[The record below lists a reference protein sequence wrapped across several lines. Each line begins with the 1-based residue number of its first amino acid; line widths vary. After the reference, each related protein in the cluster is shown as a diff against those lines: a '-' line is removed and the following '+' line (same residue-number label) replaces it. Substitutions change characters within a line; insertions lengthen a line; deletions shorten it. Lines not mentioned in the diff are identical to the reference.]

1 LPVGIRHRR
10 EHILFVCTA
19 NVDRSRT
26 AEDLYR
32 YDSRFRVRSAGTA
45 PFATT
50 PISRELY
57 EWADRVF
64 VMNERDDLHQTQIR
78 LRFPG
83 IKRPVFDLDIPDR
96 WFRGDPELV
105 KRILAK
111 LRPHLGEPQAAGD
124 SGEWELEFGLDKPS
138 EG

>member
-1 LPVGIRHRR
+1 MARPRR

-32 YDSRFRVRSAGTA
+32 HDSRYKVRSAGTA
-45 PFATT
+45 PFAAT
-50 PISRELY
+50 PLSRELL
-57 EWADRVF
+57 EWADRIF

-83 IKRPVFDLDIPDR
+83 VKRPIFDLDIEDR

-105 KRILAK
+105 KRL
-111 LRPHLGEPQAAGD
+111 LRRLEPHLGEPQQAGD
-124 SGEWELEFGLDKPS
+124 SGEWELEF
-138 EG
+138 EHE